1 MPALQPPP
9 QEGNLRV
16 LQVINGE
23 FFAGAERV
31 QMHLGRCLP
40 RNCVGCDF
48 VALKPK
54 RFVEEFSLPESEL
67 IIVPMTSRLDLGAA
81 KRIRRHLAA
90 RNYHLLHAHTPRGA
104 LITSRLSRLTG
115 IPWVYHLHSPAARDT
130 ENRMRNIAN
139 SWVERIATRSA
150 SHFIAVSHSLRDAAI
165 EAGIDPKHVTWVP
178 NGVPTQALHRAAAP
192 ERDGVW
198 TLGMVAL
205 FRPRKGIEIA
215 LHSLQRLVVAGHNL
229 RLRCIG
235 PFETPEYEVA
245 VRNLVAELKLE
256 NRVDFVGFTREI
268 PAALAQLHAMVL
280 PSLYGE
286 GLPMVV
292 LEAMSVGLPVIATR
306 VEGTPEAIHHG
317 EQGILAQPNS
327 VDSLTEAI
335 ASLVRGDHCWATL
348 AERGRQ
354 RHAEQFSDLAMAA
367 KTADVYRRVLTR
379 SMAAVL

>member
-1 MPALQPPP
+1 MSALQPPP

-16 LQVINGE
+16 LQIINGE

-40 RNCVGCDF
+40 INCVGCDF

-67 IIVPMTSRLDLGAA
+67 ILVPMTSRLDLGAA
-81 KRIRRHLAA
+81 RRICRHLPA
-90 RNYHLLHAHTPRGA
+90 RTYHLLHAHTPRGA
-104 LITSRLSRLTG
+104 LVTSRLSRLTG

-139 SWVERIATRSA
+139 SWVERIATRSS

-178 NGVPTQALHRAAAP
+178 NGVPAQALHRAAAP
-192 ERDGVW
+192 QCDEVW

-215 LHSLQRLVVAGHNL
+215 LHSLQRLVVAGYNL

-256 NRVDFVGFTREI
+256 NRVEFVGFTREV

-317 EQGILAQPNS
+317 EQGILAEPNS

-335 ASLVRGDHCWATL
+335 AALVRGDHCWETL

-379 SMAAVL
+379 STAAVL